1 MLNMALHKSLRL
13 FVRALGVLLACLVAL
28 EIYLFCF
35 FTFRRVE
42 WTFNGEGGGNCHVV
56 KEDGDIGVL
65 YFRLDDYSSTNGVY
79 TFRASLRNVELEN
92 VLSATAFI
100 EKKRGD
106 SYPICQAKIT
116 LDKKQS
122 GRGVDFSARIPIEFA
137 PEEAEETLTIEV
149 FFSVVDAC
157 VEVLKTFRMDF
168 KPDLVRHF
176 KSV

>member
-1 MLNMALHKSLRL
+1 MNMALHKSLRL
-13 FVRALGVLLACLVAL
+13 LVRALGVLLACLVAL

-56 KEDGDIGVL
+56 KGDDDIGVL

-79 TFRASLRNVELEN
+79 TFQAYLRDVELEN
-92 VLSATAFI
+92 VMSATVFI
-100 EKKRGD
+100 ERKRGG

-116 LDKKQS
+116 LDKKQA
-122 GRGVDFSARIPIEFA
+122 GHGVDFSARIPIEFA
-137 PEEAEETLTIEV
+137 PKEAEETLTIEV
-149 FFSVVDAC
+149 SFSVADAF
-157 VEVLKTFRMDF
+157 VKVLKTFRMEF
-168 KPDLVRHF
+168 KSDLVRHF